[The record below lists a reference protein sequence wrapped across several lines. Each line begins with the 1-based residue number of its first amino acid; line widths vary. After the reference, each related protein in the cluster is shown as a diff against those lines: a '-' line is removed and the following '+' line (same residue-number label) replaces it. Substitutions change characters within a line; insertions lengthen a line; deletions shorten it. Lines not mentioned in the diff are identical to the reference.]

1 MPSLFN
7 LIHLLLSFA
16 SRLNIFSSKPS
27 FRSFIFYFIGILLKP
42 RFSHILS
49 ISKIIL
55 YPYQRLQYLIS
66 DSSWYHQSLSSS
78 RISLIKDIIK
88 SKTSTKV
95 ILIID
100 DTSWRRWNKFS
111 SKQYCSNIGKV
122 ERCQVVVR
130 ADIVVFVEGVPIRFP
145 ISVKPYFTKDK
156 ANELR
161 DDIGEFKSKIELA
174 KECVEE
180 AMKFFDIDYVVFDS
194 WYTTKDFIRFI
205 EEKGLK
211 WVGQFKSNRIV
222 KIEGRRTPLSGS
234 VTVWGLNKNQKSSPS
249 RSLSCFQAQIEGIGE
264 VKIVLVDEGGGRI
277 SYIVSRESVGEEE
290 MVKLKRLRW
299 QTEKLN
305 EELKNMLG
313 MDEYRVRKK
322 EGIMRHCEIVMCAYT
337 FLQYIRIEMGL
348 ISRTPYQI
356 LEMIWERIRLVK
368 IPDIILPLL
377 ETTKSLKF

>member
-7 LIHLLLSFA
+7 LIHSLLSFA
-16 SRLNIFSSKPS
+16 SKLNIFSSKPS

-42 RFSHILS
+42 RSSHIFS

-66 DSSWYHQSLSSS
+66 DSSWHHQSLSSN
-78 RISLIKDIIK
+78 RISLVKEIIK
-88 SKTSTKV
+88 SKTSPKV

-111 SKQYCSNIGKV
+111 SNCSNIGKV

-130 ADIVVFVEGVPIRFP
+130 ADIVVFVDGVPVRFP

-156 ANELR
+156 ADELG
-161 DDIGEFKSKIELA
+161 DEVGEFKSKIELA

-222 KIEGRRTPLSGS
+222 KIEGRRMPLSGS
-234 VTVWGLNKNQKSSPS
+234 VTVWGFGQKSSS
-249 RSLSCFQAQIEGIGE
+249 SLSCFQAQIGE

-277 SYIVSRESVGEEE
+277 SYIVSRGSVDEEE

-313 MDEYRVRKK
+313 MDEYRVRKN
-322 EGIMRHCEIVMCAYT
+322 EGIMRHCEIVMCVYT

>member
-7 LIHLLLSFA
+7 LIHSLLSFA
-16 SRLNIFSSKPS
+16 SKLNIFSSKPS

-42 RFSHILS
+42 RISHILS

-66 DSSWYHQSLSSS
+66 DSSWQHQSLSSS

-88 SKTSTKV
+88 SKTSPKV

-130 ADIVVFVEGVPIRFP
+130 ADVVVFVDGVPIRFP

-156 ANELR
+156 ANELG
-161 DDIGEFKSKIELA
+161 DEVGEFKSKIELA
-174 KECVEE
+174 KECVQE

-205 EEKGLK
+205 EDKGLK

-234 VTVWGLNKNQKSSPS
+234 EMVWGLKKSSPS

-277 SYIVSRESVGEEE
+277 NYIVSRECVDEEE
-290 MVKLKRLRW
+290 MIKLKRLRW

-322 EGIMRHCEIVMCAYT
+322 EGIMRHCEIVMCVYT
-337 FLQYIRIEMGL
+337 FLQYIRIELGL